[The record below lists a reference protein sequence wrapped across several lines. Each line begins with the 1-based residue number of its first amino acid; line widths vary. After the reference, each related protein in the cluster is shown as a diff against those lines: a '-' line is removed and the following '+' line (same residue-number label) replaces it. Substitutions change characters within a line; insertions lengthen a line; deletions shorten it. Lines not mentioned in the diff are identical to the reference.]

1 MGMLGNVCGP
11 FPQWP
16 VDCGVSPA
24 TDVMDGAAHANRR
37 LCHFA
42 GLSIVG
48 DSGPGDEKEA
58 TAEARVGKFSPDGA
72 GGDLPRR
79 RRVRRLYL
87 RPGQQ
92 PGAAC
97 VEESCRICETP

>member
-1 MGMLGNVCGP
+1 
-11 FPQWP
+11 
-16 VDCGVSPA
+16 
-24 TDVMDGAAHANRR
+24 MDGAAHANRR
-37 LCHFA
+37 LRHFA

-48 DSGPGDEKEA
+48 DSGSGDAKEA
-58 TAEARVGKFSPDGA
+58 TAEARVGKFAPDGA

-92 PGAAC
+92 PAAAG
-97 VEESCRICETP
+97 VEEESCPICKALLESASSAAEG